1 MMPAGSHRPRRVRVD
16 RLILLA
22 LGILVILFLAG
33 YLLARRARD
42 FSWPY
47 ITSSVLLSFLGIT
60 NVILILTLLSLLMR
74 NLIKVLI
81 ERRRNI
87 LGSRF
92 KTKLVFTMLALWFVP
107 SGIIFWAA
115 LHAIQGSVDRWFST
129 PVDRIAASSQEV
141 VDAFYADYKE
151 RGSVSA
157 RRIRDRMESGR
168 LLDPGRREEI
178 GQALRERLR
187 EEKVDLVSLY
197 RKDEDLPLSLVDP
210 SVPRPG
216 DLEGIPQPVLA
227 RGFSGEPFQW
237 ISHLGSGLVVR
248 CGEPAR
254 DVSGKPIAV
263 VVAGYY
269 IPKDFTALTAR
280 INAYNER
287 YRQDKAQR
295 GSIKNVYIF
304 AFAFITLLVLFS
316 VTWIGLY
323 LARGVTEPIGM
334 LAQGTREISSGNLDF
349 RVHVRTRDELGILA
363 ESFNRMTHE
372 LKAGKETIERS
383 NRELLRSNQEIEERR
398 RYIEALL
405 QSITT
410 GVISLDA
417 EGRVTTL
424 NRAAFR
430 ILALDSRA
438 DPVGRPYGELLARPA
453 LKEIAE
459 AVENSRRAPD
469 LTPAREITLNVE
481 GMSLTLAVSITALP
495 DGRGGAPG
503 LLIVLEDLTPLMR
516 AQRVAAWREVARRL
530 AHEIK
535 NPLTPIQLSAQR
547 ILKNFHE
554 SSPELPEV
562 LEQGTQTIIREVAT
576 LKTLV
581 DEFSRF
587 ARLPAL
593 SPVPCDLNQLLDGT
607 VSLYD
612 GMDGKLHFE
621 KRYDPRLPRVLLD
634 PEQIRRVFVNLIDN
648 ARDAMG
654 GAGTITLTTAYF
666 PDVEALRV
674 EVADEGPGIPAEDRD
689 RLFVPYFSTKKK
701 GTGLG
706 LAIVNRIVS
715 DHHGYIRAESR
726 KPRGARFI
734 VELPARKEDAPG
746 RLSRSE

>member
-1 MMPAGSHRPRRVRVD
+1 MTPFGSPRPRRVRID
-16 RLILLA
+16 RLILLG
-22 LGILVILFLAG
+22 LGILLILFLAG
-33 YLLARRARD
+33 YFLARRARD

-74 NLIKVLI
+74 NLIKVLN

-141 VDAFYADYKE
+141 VDSFYADYKG

-157 RRIRDRMESGR
+157 RRIRDRMESSR
-168 LLDPGRREEI
+168 LLDPGRRGEI
-178 GQALRERLR
+178 GQALREGLR

-216 DLEGIPQPVLA
+216 DLEGIPAPVLA
-227 RGFSGEPFQW
+227 RGFSGEHFQW

-248 CGEPAR
+248 CGEPVR
-254 DVSGKPIAV
+254 DPSGKPIAV
-263 VVAGYY
+263 VAAGYY
-269 IPKDFTALTAR
+269 IPKDFAVLTTR

-323 LARGVTEPIGM
+323 LARGVTEPIGV

-372 LKAGKETIERS
+372 LKTGKETIERS

-430 ILALDSRA
+430 ILALDTRT
-438 DPVGRPYGELLARPA
+438 DPVGRPYAEILARPP

-469 LTPAREITLNVE
+469 LTPAREVTLNIE

-554 SSPELPEV
+554 SNPELPEV

-593 SPVPCDLNQLLDGT
+593 SPVLCDLNQLLDGT

-612 GMDGKLHFE
+612 GMDGKLRFE
-621 KRYDPRLPRVLLD
+621 KRYDPGLPKVLLD

-734 VELPARKEDAPG
+734 VELPARKEAP
-746 RLSRSE
+746 SRPNRSA

>member
-1 MMPAGSHRPRRVRVD
+1 MQSPGSARPRRIRTD
-16 RLILLA
+16 RLVLLGLGVLLA
-22 LGILVILFLAG
+22 LFLLG
-33 YLLARRARD
+33 YFFARRARE

-47 ITSSVLLSFLGIT
+47 ITNSVLLSFLGIT
-60 NVILILTLLSLLMR
+60 NVILILTLLILLMR
-74 NLIKVLI
+74 NLIKVLS

-129 PVDRIAASSQEV
+129 PVDRIASSSQEV
-141 VDAFYADYKE
+141 VDAFYADYRE
-151 RGSVSA
+151 RAAESA
-157 RRIRDRMESGR
+157 RRIRDRVEALH
-168 LLDPGRREEI
+168 LLDPGKGEGIHSELQ
-178 GQALRERLR
+178 GQLRAER
-187 EEKVDLVSLY
+187 VDLVSLY
-197 RKDEDLPLSLVDP
+197 RGEEDPLTLVDP
-210 SVPRPG
+210 EVPRPG
-216 DLEGIPQPVLA
+216 DLEGIPGHVISRGLA
-227 RGFSGEPFQW
+227 GESIQW
-237 ISHLGSGLVVR
+237 MSHLGSGLVVR
-248 CGEPAR
+248 CGEPIR
-254 DVSGKPIAV
+254 DAGGKVVAV
-263 VVAGYY
+263 VAAGYY
-269 IPKDFTALTAR
+269 IPKDLSALTAR

-334 LAQGTREISSGNLDF
+334 LAEGTREISSGNLDF
-349 RVHVRTRDELGILA
+349 RVQVRTRDELGILA
-363 ESFNRMTHE
+363 ESFNRMTDE
-372 LKAGKETIERS
+372 LKASKETIERS
-383 NRELLRSNQEIEERR
+383 NRDLLRSNQELEERR

-405 QSITT
+405 QSVTT

-424 NRAAFR
+424 NRAASR
-430 ILALDSRA
+430 ILALDEGA
-438 DPVGRPYGELLARPA
+438 DPSGRLFRDAFSRPELKQLVETVEKSRSAR
-453 LKEIAE
+453 
-459 AVENSRRAPD
+459 D
-469 LTPAREITLNVE
+469 LTPARE
-481 GMSLTLAVSITALP
+481 MSLNIEGVSITVAVSISVLA
-495 DGRGGAPG
+495 DGRGGPPG

-547 ILKNFHE
+547 ILKKFRE
-554 SSPELPEV
+554 ASPELPEV
-562 LEQGTQTIIREVAT
+562 LEQGAQTIVREVTT

-587 ARLPAL
+587 ARLPAV
-593 SPVPCDLNQLLDGT
+593 SPVPCDLNALLDST
-607 VSLYD
+607 VALYD
-612 GMDGKLHFE
+612 GMVGRLRFE
-621 KRYDPRLPRVLLD
+621 KRYDARLPRVLLD
-634 PEQIRRVFVNLIDN
+634 PEQMKRVFVNLIDN

-654 GAGTITLTTAYF
+654 GTGTITLITAYF
-666 PDVEALRV
+666 PEVEALRV
-674 EVADEGPGIPAEDRD
+674 EVVDEGPGIPPEDRD

-706 LAIVNRIVS
+706 LAIVNRIVT
-715 DHHGYIRAESR
+715 DHNGYIRAENSR
-726 KPRGARFI
+726 PRGARFI
-734 VELPARKEDAPG
+734 VELPARQA
-746 RLSRSE
+746 